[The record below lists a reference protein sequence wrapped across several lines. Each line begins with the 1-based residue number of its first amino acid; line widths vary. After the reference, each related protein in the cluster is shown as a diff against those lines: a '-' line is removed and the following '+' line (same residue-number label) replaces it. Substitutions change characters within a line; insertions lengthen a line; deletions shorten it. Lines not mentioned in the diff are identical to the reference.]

1 MFAAIDGCH
10 MNLFLIRHAEAVPE
24 AATDMSRELTDL
36 GREQACKLA
45 AAFQRLGV
53 RFDAIVASP
62 YVRAQ
67 QTSEAMLAGWREPKP
82 PVHTF
87 DEIGFDVRPK
97 KIVKFLKKLG
107 HNSIAIVGHQPGLSR
122 FAGWLIG
129 SKKAQIDLDKAG
141 IIKINCDTLEKG
153 GGALEWLI
161 TSEWL

>member
-1 MFAAIDGCH
+1 

-24 AATDMSRELTDL
+24 AATDMSRELTET
-36 GREQACKLA
+36 GREQARKLA

-53 RFDAIVASP
+53 NLEAIVASP

-67 QTSEAMLAGWREPKP
+67 QTAGEMLAGWSEPKP

-87 DEIGFDVRPK
+87 DEIGFEVRPK
-97 KIVKFLKKLG
+97 KIVKFLKELG
-107 HNSIAIVGHQPGLSR
+107 LDSVAIVGHQPGLSR
-122 FAGWLIG
+122 FAAWLIG

>member
-1 MFAAIDGCH
+1 
-10 MNLFLIRHAEAVPE
+10 MNLFLVRHAEAVPE
-24 AATDMSRELTDL
+24 AATDMSRELTEV
-36 GREQACKLA
+36 GREQARKLA
-45 AAFQRLGV
+45 AAFQHRGVNLG
-53 RFDAIVASP
+53 AIIASP

-67 QTSEAMLAGWREPKP
+67 QTAETMLADWPDPKP

-107 HNSIAIVGHQPGLSR
+107 QNSVAIVGHQPGLSR
-122 FAGWLIG
+122 FTGWLIG

-141 IIKINCDTLEKG
+141 VIRINCDALEKG